1 MDRRGFLGSLAAITA
16 AVASGLKLPKGAEV
30 AAALPKAVA
39 VQNQLLDLIKD
50 CHALSIESHCYING
64 PMTFTVEYI
73 HSPDSKKSGDT
84 LMVETYTKNM
94 RPISVQLSHK
104 VGDLPRVT
112 VEWA

>member
-1 MDRRGFLGSLAAITA
+1 MDRRGFLGSLAAITT

-30 AAALPKAVA
+30 AVAPPRAVA
-39 VQNQLLDLIKD
+39 VQNKLLDLLKD
-50 CHALSIESHCYING
+50 CHALSIESHSYIDG

-73 HSPDSKKSGDT
+73 HSPESKKSGDT
-84 LMVETYTKNM
+84 LMVDSYTKNL
-94 RPISVQLSHK
+94 RPISVQLSHR